1 MICDNLDS
9 VTNPGEVFYWDIVS
23 VATIQ
28 KEGHIKAHKGRSPM
42 KRVNDQVSRNN
53 ATTLTP
59 VNKTA
64 V

>member
-1 MICDNLDS
+1 M
-9 VTNPGEVFYWDIVS
+9 VS
-23 VATIQ
+23 VASIQ